1 MRRFAASLALSAT
14 FLAPAAIPSS
24 VVYAQT
30 RDLATAFGRSDAE
43 KATDDEPLS
52 DAQVLERLSRLYRY
66 QSDILLAESRG
77 DGQAVDALFDLAMA
91 DLGRLAA
98 QEGIQTSAVGPRF
111 REVYRSLVSSYE
123 RVYNVS
129 PDDLSLQ
136 RGEVFDLRADIFAAL
151 NDAADRDN
159 VQLEDV
165 QLPRLRVAETEI
177 PMTMHRLV
185 ENSLAYLLRSP
196 ERHLYGWLGRAE
208 TYFPM
213 IERVL
218 EEEGVPDELKYLA
231 MIESGLNPRA
241 ASHAAAVGMWQF
253 IRQTGGAY
261 GLTVTDYVDDRMD
274 PEKAT
279 RAAARHLRDLYTQY
293 GNDWHLAIAGYNCS
307 PRGVNRAIN
316 LARQRGVARPTFWD
330 IYGDLPRETRNY
342 VPMFIATAILASN
355 PDALDQSQ
363 IRRGPRYE
371 FDVVPVRGSLSIET
385 VAAMAGTT
393 EDVIRALNPSLR
405 RNSLPAARTAFDLRL
420 PIGTSRAFIAAAGGR
435 SGGATEVAYT
445 VRAGDTVTRIARQ
458 NGVSVADLRQR
469 NGITG
474 EVTVGQTLTLPMAAP
489 VGRVEVAESGVRSV
503 SFESRPRQRIAANT
517 GGTTRPATTP
527 RPAVTRPA
535 PASRPAATP
544 TTTLA
549 DRDASAE
556 TARVPVTAASTRS
569 TRTAER
575 TPARE
580 TTRERA
586 STRVRYTVKRGDTMS
601 SVAAR
606 YGVTVGQIRQWN
618 GFSGSTLP
626 LGRTISLYPD
636 GDAPAVRE
644 ERTSSSRRERAT
656 THRVQR
662 GETLAAIARETG
674 VSMANLR
681 TWNDLDRSG
690 DIQAGQ
696 TLRLTAPARGTRTAS
711 ARTPSTHTVRSGDNL
726 TEIASRYGVTVGQ
739 LREWNDLRGSAIRPG
754 QRLKV
759 RG

>member
-1 MRRFAASLALSAT
+1 MRRFAATLALSAT
-14 FLAPAAIPSS
+14 FLAPAAIPTS

-43 KATDDEPLS
+43 KASDDEPLT

-66 QSDILLAESRG
+66 QSDILLAESRA

-98 QEGIQTSAVGPRF
+98 QEGILESNVGPRF
-111 REVYRSLVSSYE
+111 REVYRSLVTSYE
-123 RVYNVS
+123 RVYAVS

-151 NDAADRDN
+151 NEAADRSN

-165 QLPRLRVAETEI
+165 QLPTLRVTETTI
-177 PMTMHRLV
+177 PMPMHRLV
-185 ENSLAYLLRSP
+185 ENSVAYLLRSP

-279 RAAARHLRDLYTQY
+279 RAAARHLRDLYEQY
-293 GNDWHLAIAGYNCS
+293 GQDWHLAIAGYNCS

-316 LARQRGVARPTFWD
+316 LARRRGVARPTFWD

-385 VAAMAGTT
+385 VATMAGTT

-405 RNSLPAARTAFDLRL
+405 RNSLPSARTAFDLRL
-420 PIGTSRAFIAAAGGR
+420 PVGTSRAFIAAAGGR
-435 SGGATEVAYT
+435 SGGSSEVAYT
-445 VRAGDTVTRIARQ
+445 VRQGDTVTRIARQ
-458 NGVSVADLRQR
+458 NGVSESDLRQR
-469 NGITG
+469 NGLSG
-474 EVTVGQTLTLPMAAP
+474 DVAVGQTITLPMPAP
-489 VGRVEVAESGVRSV
+489 VGRVEVAEANVRSV
-503 SFESRPRQRIAANT
+503 SFESRPRMRIAANT
-517 GGTTRPATTP
+517 GGTTRPAPTT
-527 RPAVTRPA
+527 RPATTRPA
-535 PASRPAATP
+535 PTTRPAATP
-544 TTTLA
+544 TTPLA
-549 DRDASAE
+549 DRDEAAS
-556 TARVPVTAASTRS
+556 TARVPVTSASSRS
-569 TRTAER
+569 TAER
-575 TPARE
+575 APSRE

-586 STRVRYTVKRGDTMS
+586 STRVSYRVKRGDTMS
-601 SVAAR
+601 GLAER
-606 YGVTVGQIRQWN
+606 YGVSIGDIRRWN
-618 GFSGSTLP
+618 SLSGSTLP
-626 LGRTISLYPD
+626 LGRTIHIYSD
-636 GDAPAVRE
+636 REVAE
-644 ERTSSSRRERAT
+644 ERASTRTAPRRAT
-656 THRVQR
+656 THRVTR
-662 GETLAAIARETG
+662 GETLAGIARETG

-681 TWNDLDRSG
+681 TWNDLGRSG

-696 TLRLTAPARGTRTAS
+696 TLRLTAPAGSSRA
-711 ARTPSTHTVRSGDNL
+711 ARTPSTHTVRTGDNL
-726 TEIASRYGVTVGQ
+726 TEIATRYGVTVSQ
-739 LREWNDLRGSAIRPG
+739 LRDWNNLRGSAIRPG